1 MVTLCWFLGNWKSSG
16 PNQKKVLSCCT
27 SINDWPPHQKK
38 QNTPWYTRCIAQST
52 MSNRSR
58 RGNSTH
64 SPNGSNS
71 QPKSKRNSSN
81 AKRHSNSP
89 PPKSGRTRGSKNNSP
104 PKSGKRRSD
113 FERKK
118 EQLKRRRGG
127 GGHNGHGGNRS
138 KSSRNDLPPKIKKEK
153 KKRRSKLAKFFSKM
167 CGTGP
172 IALDFSLNDDALR
185 HVERAGLIPDEVRKL
200 RHCFSMIDYDESGDV
215 GKNFHCFFEY
225 RCTTKWHRG

>member
-1 MVTLCWFLGNWKSSG
+1 
-16 PNQKKVLSCCT
+16 
-27 SINDWPPHQKK
+27 
-38 QNTPWYTRCIAQST
+38 

-58 RGNSTH
+58 RG
-64 SPNGSNS
+64 
-71 QPKSKRNSSN
+71 
-81 AKRHSNSP
+81 
-89 PPKSGRTRGSKNNSP
+89 KSGRTRGSKKNSP

-127 GGHNGHGGNRS
+127 GGNNGHGGHRS
-138 KSSRNDLPPKIKKEK
+138 KSVPPKIKKEK

-185 HVERAGLIPDEVRKL
+185 KMTSWLGHTRITLDQINTIVKA
-200 RHCFSMIDYDESGDV
+200 
-215 GKNFHCFFEY
+215 
-225 RCTTKWHRG
+225 

>member
-1 MVTLCWFLGNWKSSG
+1 
-16 PNQKKVLSCCT
+16 
-27 SINDWPPHQKK
+27 
-38 QNTPWYTRCIAQST
+38 

-71 QPKSKRNSSN
+71 HPKSKRNSSG
-81 AKRHSNSP
+81 AKRHSP
-89 PPKSGRTRGSKNNSP
+89 PAKSGRTRGSKKNSP

-138 KSSRNDLPPKIKKEK
+138 KSVPPKIKKEK

-225 RCTTKWHRG
+225 RCTTK